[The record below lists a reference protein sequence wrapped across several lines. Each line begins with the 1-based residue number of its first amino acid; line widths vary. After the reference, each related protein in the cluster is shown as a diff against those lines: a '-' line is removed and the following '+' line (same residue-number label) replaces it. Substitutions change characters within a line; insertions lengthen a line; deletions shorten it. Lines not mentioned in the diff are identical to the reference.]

1 MDPAKATNPRYVS
14 EKAKELSEKISTK
27 IGRLKIENLTYHRE
41 GRCIAVVNTV
51 QDANI
56 LSQAEL
62 EVSDCER
69 AVMFRKREDFG
80 FLITIKCDP
89 VITDEALT
97 EKLAPFVEE
106 FISVKHATME
116 QCTKL
121 FFHLEKQKL
130 SKQLITEI
138 DSPNGITKND
148 TDSITEEF
156 RNFYKKL
163 YKNIL
168 NDSKAQDFLFQNA
181 EVKQVTRE
189 ESNFL
194 TKAITVNEVKKAI
207 SEMKNNKSPGSD
219 CLTVDFYKSFA
230 SMISKELTDALNN
243 VLSTK
248 EMTATQK
255 EAIISCIYEKGD
267 KKDISNWRPISH
279 TNVDYKILTKFL
291 SGRFLDIL
299 PKIIHENQTACI
311 KNRTIYNNLS
321 YTRDIIDI
329 ANAEKLEACILSIDQ
344 VKAFDRVDR
353 EFLFKSLQHFGFEEL
368 FISHVKTLYNGISA
382 KVKVNGNLSE
392 KIEIQ
397 RGVRQ
402 GCPLSM
408 ILYIIQADIFS
419 SYIRQNKAITGIKLG
434 NKETKIQQYA
444 DDTNFYLTGDSS
456 VKSVGDALQIN
467 NRATGAKIN
476 LANCQGIWLCKNRL
490 EDKEKLLHFNWDH
503 NSFISLG
510 IFFCNSGNFYYE
522 TNWDEY
528 VKKLE
533 KTMSQW
539 GRRKLSL

>member
-1 MDPAKATNPRYVS
+1 MNL
-14 EKAKELSEKISTK
+14 KENRTK
-27 IGRLKIENLTYHRE
+27 
-41 GRCIAVVNTV
+41 
-51 QDANI
+51 
-56 LSQAEL
+56 
-62 EVSDCER
+62 
-69 AVMFRKREDFG
+69 F
-80 FLITIKCDP
+80 
-89 VITDEALT
+89 
-97 EKLAPFVEE
+97 
-106 FISVKHATME
+106 
-116 QCTKL
+116 

-163 YKNIL
+163 YKSKL

-194 TKAITVNEVKKAI
+194 SKAITVNEVKKAI

-219 CLTVDFYKSFA
+219 GLTVDFYKSFA
-230 SMISKELTDALNN
+230 NMISKELTDALNN

-248 EMTATQK
+248 EMTATLM
-255 EAIISCIYEKGD
+255 EAIISCIYKKGD
-267 KKDISNWRPISH
+267 KKDISNWRPISL
-279 TNVDYKILTKFL
+279 TNVDYKILTKIL
-291 SGRFLDIL
+291 SRRFLDIL
-299 PKIIHENQTACI
+299 PKIIHENQTAFI
-311 KNRTIYNNLS
+311 KNRTIYNNLR

-344 VKAFDRVDR
+344 VKAFDRVDK

-368 FISHVKTLYNGISA
+368 FISHVKTLNNGISA

-408 ILYIIQADIFS
+408 ILYIIQAEIFS

-476 LANCQGIWLCKNRL
+476 LAKCQGIWLGKNRL
-490 EDKEKLLHFNWDH
+490 
-503 NSFISLG
+503 
-510 IFFCNSGNFYYE
+510 
-522 TNWDEY
+522 
-528 VKKLE
+528 
-533 KTMSQW
+533 
-539 GRRKLSL
+539 